1 MFHDTNIFLDKNSN
15 QTIFGMTQQFLP
27 IIAAV
32 LSPPEE
38 QLTLETRR
46 ELIELVKF
54 LFKTEPSILRG
65 YDNLILL
72 AD

>member
-1 MFHDTNIFLDKNSN
+1 
-15 QTIFGMTQQFLP
+15 MTQQFLP

-38 QLTLETRR
+38 QLTLETRK
-46 ELIELVKF
+46 ELIELVQF
-54 LFKTEPSILRG
+54 LFKTEPSVLRG

-72 AD
+72 AN

>member
-1 MFHDTNIFLDKNSN
+1 VFHDTNIFLDKNSN